1 MGDGGSDC
9 GPFRLIVGWEE
20 YVWRVKRMGFGVR
33 KKVDSIC
40 FKMDIV
46 IKECDEELASE
57 VVKDIFRSA
66 VHLNRHFPQPY
77 SSIYC

>member
-1 MGDGGSDC
+1 
-9 GPFRLIVGWEE
+9 
-20 YVWRVKRMGFGVR
+20 MGFGVR